1 MSGSGK
7 GLGIS
12 HRSSGMEQGTSQM
25 SGIELGISH
34 RSSGLELGT
43 SRRSGKELHISHR
56 SSSGTELGISHSFEL
71 DPEVDISRRFESDMD
86 LGISQRFEL
95 DMEVGN
101 LQKYIWYSAQP
112 PIPNLSHKMEGIVSV
127 SAGHTSFC
135 GFANSEKKV
144 LIRSK
149 KASKET
155 CSFPF
160 G

>member
-1 MSGSGK
+1 
-7 GLGIS
+7 
-12 HRSSGMEQGTSQM
+12 
-25 SGIELGISH
+25 
-34 RSSGLELGT
+34 
-43 SRRSGKELHISHR
+43 
-56 SSSGTELGISHSFEL
+56 
-71 DPEVDISRRFESDMD
+71 
-86 LGISQRFEL
+86 
-95 DMEVGN
+95 MEVGS

-112 PIPNLSHKMEGIVSV
+112 PIPNLSRKMEGIVSV

-135 GFANSEKKV
+135 GFAKSEKKV